1 MILNWSNLFSEGLN
15 IFHVFTF
22 EQEGAAI
29 FDARQLN
36 NNVFTITD
44 GELME
49 GGSPV
54 RIMLKPPSYE
64 EAVTALGE
72 YTWVQG

>member
-1 MILNWSNLFSEGLN
+1 M
-15 IFHVFTF
+15 
-22 EQEGAAI
+22 QEGTAI

-36 NNVFTITD
+36 NDVFTISD
-44 GELME
+44 GELIE

-72 YTWVQG
+72 